1 LTIALHKSFVVI
13 EEISLEL
20 VSRALRIWAINGV
33 GLGVALFRGHTRGS
47 NEREETSNSRIID
60 QNIEETKAY
69 SLASL
74 RELPVKLW
82 VQDDSNEGNANT
94 IESGAFPSLFSIRFG
109 VTLIDIHDAPGATI

>member
-1 LTIALHKSFVVI
+1 VVI

-20 VSRALRIWAINGV
+20 VSRALRIWAINVV
-33 GLGVALFRGHTRGS
+33 GLGVALFRGHTRGA

-82 VQDDSNEGNANT
+82 VQDDSNEGNANE
-94 IESGAFPSLFSIRFG
+94 IESGAFPSLFTIRFWG
-109 VTLIDIHDAPGATI
+109 YFNRRS